1 MYMLTVKCIAAVL
14 LSILRFSPEKFP
26 DTPLDSIENMSERAD
41 YYGIINYSNSI
52 LQNSSGVKDW
62 PLMLYC
68 YANAAQCY
76 IKTDWPEKAK
86 EYLDN
91 AASLLD
97 NIPPDL
103 RNSKLY
109 TEGFYVYS
117 NALIMYHI
125 YCDIDYNKAVE
136 HVIAA
141 LDTARARGD
150 LRQQVHFGLN
160 YSILN
165 TQIQEGFAYDGVEEI
180 YDKAVELKDKKLI
193 FSSAQFCAHRYVY
206 LGDPATA
213 KKYIEIAVKNLPED
227 YMNASDIYCDYAE
240 LLFTFGETDS
250 ARFYYDK
257 ALSMTDD
264 RISSSALAVYL
275 GYANFLSETGETE
288 KAERLYQKG
297 LALSD
302 SAGTRWN
309 RKSFYQHLY
318 ILYKEAG
325 RYPEAIEYLEAY
337 VAESDSVAASRQK
350 KDLLEMR
357 VRYETAVKEKII
369 AQQNE
374 RLSMILAIVSVLI
387 VVSTAL
393 AILYFHKRSSYL
405 TLFRLYSD
413 ILSEKE
419 KTPVEDVTAAS
430 EDDIGNDRRS
440 DDIFNEIEKKM
451 REEHIYRQQ
460 GLTKEQSAAMI
471 GTNRTYLTE
480 SIKKH
485 TGLSFIYYVNS
496 YRIREAI
503 AILSDPSN
511 DIPMKALIVDVGF
524 KSSTTFY
531 KLFSE
536 ATGKTPQTFRNE
548 VLERG

>member
-26 DTPLDSIENMSERAD
+26 DTPLDSMENMSERAD

-52 LQNSSGVKDW
+52 LQSSSGVKDW

-86 EYLDN
+86 EYLDS

-97 NIPPDL
+97 NIPADM
-103 RNSKLY
+103 RRSELY
-109 TEGFYVYS
+109 TESYYVYS
-117 NALIMYHI
+117 NALMMYYI
-125 YCDIDYNKAVE
+125 YCDIDYNKAIE
-136 HVIAA
+136 HAIAV
-141 LDTARARGD
+141 LDTAKARGD

-160 YSILN
+160 YLILN
-165 TQIQEGFAYDGVEEI
+165 TQIQEGFAFEGADEI
-180 YDKAVELKDKKLI
+180 YQNAVRLKDKKLI
-193 FSSAQFCAHRYVY
+193 FSAAQICAKRYVF
-206 LGDPATA
+206 LGDYEQA
-213 KKYIEIAVKNLPED
+213 KKYIEIAVKNLPD
-227 YMNASDIYCDYAE
+227 AYMNVSDVYSDYAE
-240 LLFTFGETDS
+240 VLFASGEEDS
-250 ARFYYDK
+250 AEYYFNK
-257 ALSMTDD
+257 ALSTADD
-264 RISSSALAVYL
+264 RISSSALSVYL
-275 GYANFLSETGETE
+275 GYGKFMRSSGDYD
-288 KAERLYQKG
+288 KAEELFRKG
-297 LALSD
+297 LAVSD

-309 RKSFYQHLY
+309 RRSFYLELY
-318 ILYKEAG
+318 ELYKETG
-325 RYPEAIEYLEAY
+325 RYDKAVDYIEAY
-337 VAESDSVAASRQK
+337 VAESDSVAAARQK

-374 RLSMILAIVSVLI
+374 RLSMILAIVSVL
-387 VVSTAL
+387 VVLSTAL

-419 KTPVEDVTAAS
+419 QASAADAPATS
-430 EDDIGNDRRS
+430 EDDIGNARRS

-460 GLTKEQSAAMI
+460 GLTKEQAAAMI
-471 GTNRTYLTE
+471 GTNRTYLAE
-480 SIKKH
+480 SIKQH
-485 TGLSFIYYVNS
+485 TGLSFVYYVNS
-496 YRIREAI
+496 YRIREAVT
-503 AILSDPSN
+503 ILSDPSN
-511 DIPMKALIVDVGF
+511 DIPMKALIVNVGF

-536 ATGKTPQTFRNE
+536 ATGKTPQTFRND
-548 VLERG
+548 VLEKR